1 VCRDVWLIKNYYR
14 CGDVFADGKYGFL
27 LWTCPWRTEQGQ
39 VQLTT
44 VNHPRVSLVPQ
55 NPKSAA
61 AIPTPG
67 QGELSPKQLPC
78 FAEILLSVF
87 SHFLSPLPMN
97 PTKGLSL
104 LLTPTMSVRSA
115 LHRDWVMGMRRSLVF
130 LALCRKW
137 IAERLTARGATQVCD
152 QAARNC
158 KVNDV
163 GFVAEGAN
171 AFAQAIRA
179 SQSL

>member
-97 PTKGLSL
+97 PTKGLSSATNTNNVSEVCATQGL
-104 LLTPTMSVRSA
+104 GHGDEKKPRVPRPVPKMDSGETHCQGCDSSVRS
-115 LHRDWVMGMRRSLVF
+115 S
-130 LALCRKW
+130 
-137 IAERLTARGATQVCD
+137 
-152 QAARNC
+152 
-158 KVNDV
+158 
-163 GFVAEGAN
+163 
-171 AFAQAIRA
+171 
-179 SQSL
+179 SQELQSE